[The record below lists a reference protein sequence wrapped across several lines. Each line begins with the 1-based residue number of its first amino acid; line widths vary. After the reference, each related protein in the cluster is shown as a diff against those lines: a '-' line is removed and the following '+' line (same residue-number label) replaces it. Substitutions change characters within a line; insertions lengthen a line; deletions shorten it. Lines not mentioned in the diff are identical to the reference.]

1 MAFFDDMTTALQ
13 DYPASNVVI
22 EIIDVVLSSGNVL
35 NTLEQASFK
44 VKVRNN
50 GPLNLTGV
58 TLRIKGV
65 NGAKLKSNGI
75 AVPPVVVLPIGART
89 PAASLGARTPA
100 PPLGQFVDEIVS
112 KVLPTIGGHVGF
124 QTTETFTMKAP
135 ADATVGPAENL
146 VKASLEAWDAELAHI
161 LVGHSDPQGAVNGFY
176 SAVVVPA

>member
-35 NTLEQASFK
+35 NTTEQATFK
-44 VKVRNN
+44 VKVSNN

-75 AVPPVVVLPIGART
+75 AVPPVVVLPAVRAPAPSIGAR
-89 PAASLGARTPA
+89 APA
-100 PPLGQFVDEIVS
+100 PPLGLFVDELVS
-112 KVLPTIGGHVGF
+112 KVLPTIGGHVGS

-135 ADATVGPAENL
+135 PDATVGPAENL